1 MPRGTSRPHH
11 TLTGMR
17 ELILILQS
25 EAEQVDWSPS
35 EPADSEAIFGRRM
48 RRKPAAFATYV
59 ADYCAPAAEEDIQ
72 DDEKAGL
79 LKLHLCSRFSS
90 GDFGHE
96 KLGEAELGAG

>member
-1 MPRGTSRPHH
+1 
-11 TLTGMR
+11 MR
-17 ELILILQS
+17 ELILILR
-25 EAEQVDWSPS
+25 SPS